1 MGYCKIL
8 NTAPVLPW
16 WPRGEVSACNT
27 GDVGS
32 IPGRQCPLEK
42 EPTQVY
48 LPEKSHE
55 QRSLA
60 GCSPESDLGS
70 PESDTT

>member
-8 NTAPVLPW
+8 SIAPMLSW
-16 WPRGEVSACNT
+16 WPRGEVSTCNT
-27 GDVGS
+27 GDAGS
-32 IPGRQCPLEK
+32 IPELAMSPGEG
-42 EPTQVY
+42 THSSI

-55 QRSLA
+55 QMSLA

-70 PESDTT
+70 PKSDTT